1 MSLDRREVPRAT
13 FVLPVYNAQN
23 FIASTLRR
31 VHDWLRERPEPWELI
46 VVDDA
51 SSDGTPALI
60 EAFAAGHPGD
70 AIRCVRFAANRG
82 KGFATRTGL
91 GLARGA
97 WVLFTDCDL
106 AYPLENAEGVMSELA
121 AGADAV
127 IACRVLPSSTYLI
140 SPSFFSY
147 LYTRHLMGRAFNLIC
162 RALTVPRLLD
172 TQAGLKGFRASVI
185 QPLLGALIM
194 DGFSFDVELLR
205 ALQDR
210 GARIVEMP
218 VTYRYD
224 TEPST
229 VRFIID
235 SLEMARDLA
244 HVRVRSFLGRYRAPA
259 RTAPPPGRLVVHADD
274 FGLAPGI
281 NQAIQ
286 EGFQAGSITSASILL
301 GGPHAEPAVAWA
313 AGHPQ
318 FDYGVHLNLTQGR
331 PILPAAQVPS
341 LVDREGRFLG
351 LGRFLARFV
360 TGRVRTHQVRQE
372 WRAQIEAVRRAGVAV
387 SHLDSHQHVHL
398 LPRLF
403 RKTAL
408 RIARHEGVPLRV
420 MDGPV
425 RRRVLAPDFRGLMLA
440 VATRVCARPAGLD
453 GACAHGFGTSLM
465 RRPTVG
471 NVRTLLARAR
481 PGRTYEMV
489 VHPGVPDGALA
500 DSGDGYVRGRELER
514 RLISSEEFRAVVR
527 NAGFELVPLGRAP
540 LPAAPPAGD
549 RVHAG

>member
-31 VHDWLRERPEPWELI
+31 VHDWLRDRPEPWELI

-51 SSDGTPALI
+51 SSDGTQVLI
-60 EAFAAGHPGD
+60 DAFSAGHPGD
-70 AIRCVRFAANRG
+70 AIRCVRFTANRG

-91 GLARGA
+91 GLARGTC
-97 WVLFTDCDL
+97 VLFTDCDL
-106 AYPLENAEGVMSELA
+106 AYPLENAERVMNELA

-210 GARIVEMP
+210 DARIVEMP

-244 HVRVRSFLGRYRAPA
+244 HVRVRSVLGRYRAPA

-286 EGFQAGSITSASILL
+286 EGFQFRRGAYNTCEH
-301 GGPHAEPAVAWA
+301 GGHSCW
-313 AGHPQ
+313 
-318 FDYGVHLNLTQGR
+318 NR
-331 PILPAAQVPS
+331 
-341 LVDREGRFLG
+341 
-351 LGRFLARFV
+351 
-360 TGRVRTHQVRQE
+360 
-372 WRAQIEAVRRAGVAV
+372 
-387 SHLDSHQHVHL
+387 
-398 LPRLF
+398 
-403 RKTAL
+403 
-408 RIARHEGVPLRV
+408 
-420 MDGPV
+420 
-425 RRRVLAPDFRGLMLA
+425 
-440 VATRVCARPAGLD
+440 
-453 GACAHGFGTSLM
+453 
-465 RRPTVG
+465 
-471 NVRTLLARAR
+471 
-481 PGRTYEMV
+481 
-489 VHPGVPDGALA
+489 
-500 DSGDGYVRGRELER
+500 
-514 RLISSEEFRAVVR
+514 
-527 NAGFELVPLGRAP
+527 
-540 LPAAPPAGD
+540 
-549 RVHAG
+549 

>member
-1 MSLDRREVPRAT
+1 MSLARRVQPEAS

-23 FIASTLRR
+23 FIGSTLRQ
-31 VHDWLRERPEPWELI
+31 VHDWLCRRPEPWEMI
-46 VVDDA
+46 VVDDC
-51 SSDGTPALI
+51 SSDGTPALVA
-60 EAFAAGHPGD
+60 AFAAEHPDD

-91 GLARGA
+91 GLASGTA
-97 WVLFTDCDL
+97 VLFTDCDL
-106 AYPLENAEGVMSELA
+106 AYPLENADRVMQELA

-147 LYTRHLMGRAFNLIC
+147 LYTRHLMGRLFNLIC
-162 RALTVPRLLD
+162 RVLTVPRLLD
-172 TQAGLKGFRASVI
+172 TQAGLKGFRAPVI
-185 QPLLGALIM
+185 RPLLGRLVM

-210 GARIVEMP
+210 GARIVEMA

-244 HVRVRSFLGRYRAPA
+244 HIRLRSLLGRYRSPAGIAP
-259 RTAPPPGRLVVHADD
+259 RSGRLVVHADD

-286 EGFQAGSITSASILL
+286 EGLVSGSITSASILL
-301 GGPHAEPAVAWA
+301 GGPHAGPAMAWA
-313 AGHPQ
+313 AAHPEY
-318 FDYGVHLNLTQGR
+318 DYGVHLNLTQGR
-331 PILPAAQVPS
+331 PILPAGKVPS
-341 LVDREGRFLG
+341 LVDRDGRFPG
-351 LGRFLARFV
+351 LDRFLVRFLS
-360 TGRVRTHQVRQE
+360 GRIRTHQVRAE
-372 WRAQIEAVRRAGVAV
+372 WRAQIEAVHRAGVMV

-408 RIARHEGVPLRV
+408 RLARHENVPLRV

-425 RRRVLAPDFRGLMLA
+425 RHGVRGPDIRGIMLSL
-440 VATRVCARPAGLD
+440 ATRVCASRD
-453 GACAHGFGTSLM
+453 GRDAFSAHGFGTSLM

-471 NVRTLLARAR
+471 NVRSLLARAR

-500 DSGDGYVRGRELER
+500 ESGDGYVAGRERER
-514 RLISSEEFRAVVR
+514 LLIASEEFRAVVR
-527 NAGFELVPLGRAP
+527 NAGFELVPLGRGTR
-540 LPAAPPAGD
+540 PASSDGA
-549 RVHAG
+549 RLHAG

>member
-1 MSLDRREVPRAT
+1 MR
-13 FVLPVYNAQN
+13 
-23 FIASTLRR
+23 
-31 VHDWLRERPEPWELI
+31 
-46 VVDDA
+46 A
-51 SSDGTPALI
+51 SS
-60 EAFAAGHPGD
+60 
-70 AIRCVRFAANRG
+70 RC
-82 KGFATRTGL
+82 
-91 GLARGA
+91 
-97 WVLFTDCDL
+97 
-106 AYPLENAEGVMSELA
+106 
-121 AGADAV
+121 
-127 IACRVLPSSTYLI
+127 PS
-140 SPSFFSY
+140 
-147 LYTRHLMGRAFNLIC
+147 
-162 RALTVPRLLD
+162 
-172 TQAGLKGFRASVI
+172 
-185 QPLLGALIM
+185 
-194 DGFSFDVELLR
+194 
-205 ALQDR
+205 
-210 GARIVEMP
+210 
-218 VTYRYD
+218 YRYD

-244 HVRVRSFLGRYRAPA
+244 HVRIRSFLGRYRAPA

-301 GGPHAEPAVAWA
+301 GGPHAAPAVAWA
-313 AGHPQ
+313 AAHPE

-331 PILPAAQVPS
+331 PILPADKVPS

-351 LGRFLARFV
+351 LRRFLARFV
-360 TGRVRTHQVRQE
+360 TGRIRTHQVREE
-372 WRAQIEAVRRAGVAV
+372 WRAQIETVRRAGVRV

-408 RIARHEGVPLRV
+408 RIARHERVPLRV

-440 VATRVCARPAGLD
+440 LATRVCARPAGLD
-453 GACAHGFGTSLM
+453 GVSAHGFGTSLM

-471 NVRTLLARAR
+471 NVQRLLSRAR
-481 PGRTYEMV
+481 PGQTYEMV

-500 DSGDGYVRGRELER
+500 DSGDGYVQGRDLER
-514 RLISSEEFRAVVR
+514 RLIASEEFRAVVR

-540 LPAAPPAGD
+540 LPAASPAGD
-549 RVHAG
+549 RLHAG